1 MKRKKQSKPVYVY
14 RYTLFD
20 VVLASPSQPLAEH
33 LQRHQLTRMHGGLES
48 MEKAPVPTTD
58 DWRVVSDAV
67 NLMETL
73 VNNGPWFDCDCDPV
87 EITDASGLLQDAVTA
102 MAMAGKR
109 HRAGGNIRLDGAGIQ
124 AVRAVLEDYRDLLEV
139 LPARTMIKAHRETER
154 RIHEILAGKK
164 KPHDV
169 EIMDL

>member
-1 MKRKKQSKPVYVY
+1 MRKRKHARPTYVY
-14 RYTLFD
+14 HYTLMD
-20 VVLASPSQPLAEH
+20 VMMASPVQPLPE
-33 LQRHQLTRMHGGLES
+33 QSRVHQLTRMHQGLAA
-48 MEKAPVPTTD
+48 MEKSPSPTTE

-73 VNNGPWFDCDCDPV
+73 ITKGPWHDCTGELVFVSDNK
-87 EITDASGLLQDAVTA
+87 GLLSDAVAA

-109 HRAGGNIRLDGAGIQ
+109 SKTNGTIRLDGAGIQ
-124 AVRAVLEDYRDLLEV
+124 AVRGLLEDYGVLLEE
-139 LPARTMIKAHRETER
+139 LSARAMIQAHRETER
-154 RIHEILAGKK
+154 RIHAILTGKN

>member
-1 MKRKKQSKPVYVY
+1 MKKQSKRRVQARIK

-20 VVLASPSQPLAEH
+20 EMAASPTDLLPQDW
-33 LQRHQLTRMHGGLES
+33 RTYQLTRMYEGLAA
-48 MEKAPVPTTD
+48 MEKAPTPTTD

-73 VNNGPWFDCDCDPV
+73 IVDMKVCED
-87 EITDASGLLQDAVTA
+87 TSGLLMDAITA

-109 HRAGGNIRLDGAGIQ
+109 NMAGGAIRLDGAGIQ
-124 AVRAVLEDYRDLLEV
+124 AVRAVLEDYAALLDV
-139 LPARTMIKAHRETER
+139 LPARTMIRCHRLTEK
-154 RIHEILAGKK
+154 RIHELLDGKR

-169 EIMDL
+169 EITAV